1 MRTRL
6 FKLCVILLVAFAMG
20 ACATSRA
27 YMRGERASLAGD
39 WDSAVE
45 YYRQAMQDD
54 PDRAEYKM
62 AYERAMRNASVVHTE
77 LARKAEAEGRVDDAL
92 REYRRASELDPSNR
106 SIASKAA
113 ELERLILERIEA
125 ARPRPQIEKLREEAQ
140 RVSPEPI
147 LSPTTPLGPV
157 NFNNA
162 SLREILQ
169 FIGQVTGI
177 NVIFDRDFVDRPTSI
192 NVEGVTLV
200 QALQQLMLTNQLFY
214 KVLND
219 RTIIVVQDTNQ
230 KRTQYE
236 DQVIKTF
243 FLSHADAQEMNQL
256 LTGIIR
262 LPGMPVQP
270 VFVANKTSN
279 TLTARASSAVM
290 NIITSMIEAN
300 DKPRAEVLIDVQILE
315 IARSRAKQFGLNLS
329 AYQLGLFFSP
339 EVAPASGTG
348 GTTTDPFNLNTISQG
363 VSTADFYLSV
373 PSAIIS
379 FLESDSN
386 TKVLAKT
393 QLRGAENQKVSVNL
407 GEEVPVPA
415 TTFTPLATGGAAAN
429 PLTSYAYRPIGV
441 IVEMTPRVTYDG
453 DVLMSLTLE
462 NSARLGDVSVGG
474 TSAPAFSSRRV
485 QTVLRLRDG
494 ESNLLAGLLREDERK
509 ALRGFPGL
517 LRMPILQQLFGS
529 TDSEI
534 RQTDIVMLLTP
545 RIIRTHELTAQNLA
559 PIYIG
564 PQSNLAL
571 GGGPPPL
578 LAVPEPAPEVS
589 PAIGGPPPAP
599 PAAPTPQI
607 PPGSSPIPG
616 FTTLPPTTPA
626 KPPAPEPAVPTPQI
640 PPPVPA
646 QITPEPQPPDPT
658 AKPAAPP
665 AAQQPPAAG
674 GGRISVTAPPTMTLG
689 AGPYTVPIS
698 ISGASRISMLSL
710 SITYN
715 PAVLRVRS
723 VQEGTFM
730 RQGGIAATFTSQPDP
745 GGRVD
750 VVITRPGDQTGAVGT
765 GLLAAILFE
774 PIGAGTSTVS
784 ITGVGTVAGTGA
796 SAVLQFAP
804 ASVTVK

>member
-1 MRTRL
+1 L
-6 FKLCVILLVAFAMG
+6 FKRCVVVLIAVTVS

-27 YMRGERASLAGD
+27 FMRGENAARAGD
-39 WDSAVE
+39 WDAAVE

-54 PDRAEYKM
+54 PDRAEYKV
-62 AYERAMRNASVVHTE
+62 AYERATFNASVQHTE
-77 LARKAEAEGRVDDAL
+77 LARKAEAEGRIDDAL
-92 REYRRASELDPSNR
+92 REYRRASELDTSNR
-106 SIASKAA
+106 QVAA
-113 ELERLILERIEA
+113 KVSELERTIRDKIEA
-125 ARPRPQIEKLREEAQ
+125 SRPRPQIDRLREEAQ
-140 RVSPEPI
+140 RATPEPI

-162 SLREILQ
+162 SVREILQ
-169 FIGQVTGI
+169 FIGQATGI
-177 NVIFDRDFVDRPTSI
+177 NVIFDRDFVDRQTSI
-192 NVEGVTLV
+192 NVEGVTLE

-219 RTIIVVQDTNQ
+219 RTIIVIQDTNQ

-290 NIITSMIEAN
+290 NIISSMIEAN
-300 DKPRAEVLIDVQILE
+300 DKPRAEVLIDVHILE
-315 IARSRAKQFGLNLS
+315 IARERAKQFGLNLS

-339 EVAPASGTG
+339 EAAPTSGTT
-348 GTTTDPFNLNTISQG
+348 GTTTEPFNLNTISQG

-379 FLESDSN
+379 FLESDSR

-393 QLRGAENQKVSVNL
+393 QLRGAENQKVSLNL

-453 DVLMSLTLE
+453 DVMLTLTLE

-485 QTVLRLRDG
+485 QTALRLRDG

-509 ALRGFPGL
+509 ALRGFPGII
-517 LRMPILQQLFGS
+517 RMPILQQLFGS
-529 TDSEI
+529 TDTTI

-564 PQSNLAL
+564 PQSNLTL

-578 LAVPEPAPEVS
+578 LAVPEPQPEVS
-589 PAIGGPPPAP
+589 PAIGGAPAAP

-616 FTTLPPTTPA
+616 FTTLPPTPA
-626 KPPAPEPAVPTPQI
+626 PPAPEPAAPPVQV
-640 PPPVPA
+640 PPPTPA
-646 QITPEPQPPDPT
+646 QITPEPQPPADPN
-658 AKPAAPP
+658 AKPAAP
-665 AAQQPPAAG
+665 AAAQPPAGAA
-674 GGRISVTAPPTMTLG
+674 RLSVTAPPNMTLG

-745 GGRVD
+745 AGRVD
-750 VVITRPGDQTGAVGT
+750 IVITRPNDLTGAVGT

-774 PIGAGTSTVS
+774 PIGAGTSTVTM
-784 ITGVGTVAGTGA
+784 TGVGTVAGTGA
-796 SAVLQFAP
+796 PAALQFSP
-804 ASVTVK
+804 VTVTVK

>member
-6 FKLCVILLVAFAMG
+6 LKLSVLLLVAVTVS
-20 ACATSRA
+20 ACAAGRA
-27 YMRGERASLAGD
+27 YMRGERASSAGD
-39 WDSAVE
+39 WDAAVE
-45 YYRQAMQDD
+45 YYRQAVQDD
-54 PDRAEYKM
+54 PDRAEYKI
-62 AYERAMRNASVVHTE
+62 AYERAMLNASVYHTD
-77 LARKAEAEGRVDDAL
+77 LARKAEAEGRLDDAL
-92 REYRRASELDPSNR
+92 REYRRASELDVSNR
-106 SIASKAA
+106 QVAAKAA
-113 ELERLILERIEA
+113 ELERMIRERIEA
-125 ARPRPQIEKLREEAQ
+125 TRPRPQIERLREEAQ
-140 RVSPEPI
+140 RASPEPI

-162 SLREILQ
+162 SVREILQ
-169 FIGQVTGI
+169 FIGQATGI
-177 NVIFDRDFVDRPTSI
+177 NVIFDRDFVDRQTSI
-192 NVEGVTLV
+192 NVEGVTLE

-214 KVLND
+214 KVLD
-219 RTIIVVQDTNQ
+219 ERTIIVVQDTNQ

-236 DQVIKTF
+236 DQQIKTF

-290 NIITSMIEAN
+290 AIITSMIEAN
-300 DKPRAEVLIDVQILE
+300 DKPRAEIMIDVQILE
-315 IARSRAKQFGLNLS
+315 IARGRAKEFGLNLS
-329 AYQLGLFFSP
+329 SYQAGLFFSP
-339 EVAPASGTG
+339 EQAPASGTG
-348 GTTTDPFNLNTISQG
+348 GTTTEPFNLNTISQG
-363 VSTADFYLSV
+363 ISTADFYLSV
-373 PSAIIS
+373 PAAIVN
-379 FLESDSN
+379 FLESDSR

-393 QLRGAENQKVSVNL
+393 QLRGAENQKVSLNL

-429 PLTSYAYRPIGV
+429 PLTSYNYRAIGV

-453 DVLMSLTLE
+453 DVLLTLTLE

-485 QTVLRLRDG
+485 ATALRLRDG

-509 ALRGFPGL
+509 SLRGFPGL
-517 LRMPILQQLFGS
+517 IRMPILQQLFGS

-545 RIIRTHELTAQNLA
+545 RIIRSHELTAQNLA

-571 GGGPPPL
+571 GAGPPPL
-578 LAVPEPAPEVS
+578 LAVPEPPAGVS
-589 PAIGGPPPAP
+589 PPIGGTPEPPPG
-599 PAAPTPQI
+599 APTPQI

-616 FTTLPPTTPA
+616 FTTLPPTPA
-626 KPPAPEPAVPTPQI
+626 PPAPDPAA
-640 PPPVPA
+640 PVPV
-646 QITPEPQPPDPT
+646 TPEPQPQPAD
-658 AKPAAPP
+658 PAAPP
-665 AAQQPPAAG
+665 APAAPAQQPTAGG

-698 ISGASRISMLSL
+698 MSGASRISMLSL
-710 SITYN
+710 SISYN

-750 VVITRPGDQTGAVGT
+750 IVITRPGDQTGAVGT

-774 PIGAGTSTVS
+774 PIGAGQSAVT

-796 SAVLQFAP
+796 AAVLEFAP
-804 ASVTVK
+804 ATVTVK

>member
-6 FKLCVILLVAFAMG
+6 FKLCVVLGLAVAVS
-20 ACATSRA
+20 ACASSRA
-27 YMRGERASLAGD
+27 YMRGETAAQARD

-45 YYRQAMQDD
+45 YYRQAVQDD

-62 AYERAMRNASVVHTE
+62 AYERAMREASIQHTE
-77 LARKAEAEGRVDDAL
+77 LARKAEAEGRTEDAL

-106 SIASKAA
+106 QIAAKAG
-113 ELERLILERIEA
+113 ELERILRERLEA
-125 ARPRPQIEKLREEAQ
+125 SRPRPQIERLREEAQ
-140 RVSPEPI
+140 RASPQPI

-162 SLREILQ
+162 SVREILQ
-169 FIGQVTGI
+169 FIGQATGI
-177 NVIFDRDFVDRPTSI
+177 NVIFDRDFVDRQTSI
-192 NVEGVTLV
+192 NVEGVTLE

-214 KVLND
+214 KVLDD
-219 RTIIVVQDTNQ
+219 RTIIVIQDTNQ

-243 FLSHADAQEMNQL
+243 FLSHIDAQEMNQL

-290 NIITSMIEAN
+290 NIITSMVEAN
-300 DKPRAEVLIDVQILE
+300 DKPRAEILIDVQILE

-339 EVAPASGTG
+339 EVAPTTGTAG
-348 GTTTDPFNLNTISQG
+348 PATPPFNLNTVSQG
-363 VSTADFYLSV
+363 VSTADFYLAV

-379 FLESDSN
+379 FLETDSN

-453 DVLMSLTLE
+453 DVMMSLTLE

-474 TSAPAFSSRRV
+474 TTAPSFSSRRV
-485 QTVLRLRDG
+485 ATVLRLRDG

-517 LRMPILQQLFGS
+517 LRMPVLQQLFGS

-578 LAVPEPAPEVS
+578 LAPPEPEVS

-616 FTTLPPTTPA
+616 FTTLPTPA
-626 KPPAPEPAVPTPQI
+626 PPQVQQPVAPAPQMPL
-640 PPPVPA
+640 PVPA
-646 QITPEPQPPDPT
+646 QITPEPQPPVDPT
-658 AKPAAPP
+658 AKPAPPPVAP
-665 AAQQPPAAG
+665 QPPAAGG
-674 GGRISVTAPPTMTLG
+674 GGRISVTAPPAMTLG

-796 SAVLQFAP
+796 SAVLEFAP
-804 ASVTVK
+804 ATVTVK

>member
-1 MRTRL
+1 MRIRL
-6 FKLCVILLVAFAMG
+6 FKLCVVLVMATAVS

-27 YMRGERASLAGD
+27 FMRGEQASQAGD
-39 WDSAVE
+39 WDVAVE

-62 AYERAMRNASVVHTE
+62 AYERAMRNASIVHAD
-77 LARKAEAEGRVDDAL
+77 LARKAEEEGRLDDAL
-92 REYRRASELDPSNR
+92 REYRRASELDTSNR
-106 SIASKAA
+106 SIAAKAA
-113 ELERLILERIEA
+113 ELERVILARIEA
-125 ARPRPQIEKLREEAQ
+125 ARPRPQIDRLREEAQ
-140 RVSPEPI
+140 RASPEPI

-162 SLREILQ
+162 SVREILQ
-169 FIGQVTGI
+169 FIGQATGI
-177 NVIFDRDFVDRPTSI
+177 NVIFDRDFVDRQTSI
-192 NVEGVTLV
+192 NVEGVTLE

-219 RTIIVVQDTNQ
+219 RTIIVIQDTNQ

-262 LPGMPVQP
+262 LPGMAVQP

-315 IARSRAKQFGLNLS
+315 IARGRAKQFGLNLS
-329 AYQLGLFFSP
+329 AYQMGLFFSP
-339 EVAPASGTG
+339 ETAPTSGTG
-348 GTTTDPFNLNTISQG
+348 GTSTDPFNLNTISQG

-453 DVLMSLTLE
+453 DVLMTLTLE

-578 LAVPEPAPEVS
+578 LAVPEPQAEAS
-589 PAIGGPPPAP
+589 PAIGGAPPGP

-616 FTTLPPTTPA
+616 FTTLPPTPA
-626 KPPAPEPAVPTPQI
+626 APAPAPAEPTPQI

-646 QITPEPQPPDPT
+646 QITPEPQPPADPT
-658 AKPAAPP
+658 APPP
-665 AAQQPPAAG
+665 AAQPPAAG
-674 GGRISVTAPPTMTLG
+674 AARISVTAPPAMTLG

-698 ISGASRISMLSL
+698 ISGAARLSMLSL

-745 GGRVD
+745 AGRVD
-750 VVITRPGDQTGAVGT
+750 IVITRPGDQTGAVGT

-774 PIGAGTSTVS
+774 PIGAGTANVT
-784 ITGVGTVAGTGA
+784 ITGVGTVAGTGGA
-796 SAVLQFAP
+796 AVLQFAP
-804 ASVTVK
+804 ATVTVK

>member
-6 FKLCVILLVAFAMG
+6 VKLSVIVLIAVAVG
-20 ACATSRA
+20 ACAASRA
-27 YMRGERASLAGD
+27 FMRGERASRTGD
-39 WDSAVE
+39 LDAAVE

-54 PDRAEYKM
+54 PDRAEYKI
-62 AYERAMRNASVVHTE
+62 AYERAMLNASVLHTD
-77 LARKAEAEGRVDDAL
+77 LARKAEAEGRLDDAL
-92 REYRRASELDPSNR
+92 REYRRASELDVSNR
-106 SIASKAA
+106 QVAA
-113 ELERLILERIEA
+113 KVSELERTIRDRIEA
-125 ARPRPQIEKLREEAQ
+125 ARPRPQIDRLREEAQ
-140 RVSPEPI
+140 RAAPEPI

-162 SLREILQ
+162 SIREILQ
-169 FIGQVTGI
+169 FIGQATGI
-177 NVIFDRDFVDRPTSI
+177 NVIFDRDFVDRQTSI
-192 NVEGVTLV
+192 SVEGVTLE

-219 RTIIVVQDTNQ
+219 RTIIVIQDTNQ

-262 LPGMPVQP
+262 LPGIPVQP

-300 DKPRAEVLIDVQILE
+300 DKPRAEIMIDVQILE
-315 IARSRAKQFGLNLS
+315 IARERAKQFGLNLS

-339 EVAPASGTG
+339 ETAPTAGTG
-348 GTTTDPFNLNTISQG
+348 GTATEPFNLNTISQG

-373 PSAIIS
+373 PAAIIN
-379 FLESDSN
+379 FLESDSR

-393 QLRGAENQKVSVNL
+393 QLRGAENQKISLNL
-407 GEEVPVPA
+407 GEEIPVPS
-415 TTFTPLATGGAAAN
+415 TVFTPLATGGANTN
-429 PLTSYAYRPIGV
+429 PLTSFAYRPIGI
-441 IVEMTPRVTYDG
+441 IVEMTPRVTYTG
-453 DVLMSLTLE
+453 DILMSLTLE
-462 NSARLGDVSVGG
+462 NSARGVNVDVGG
-474 TSAPAFSSRRV
+474 TSAPSFSSRRV
-485 QTVLRLRDG
+485 TTQLRLRDG
-494 ESNLLAGLLREDERK
+494 ESNLLAGLLREDERRE
-509 ALRGFPGL
+509 LRGFPGL
-517 LRMPILQQLFGS
+517 IRMPILQQLFGS
-529 TDSEI
+529 NDTQI

-545 RIIRTHELTAQNLA
+545 RIIRSHELTAQNLA

-564 PQSNLAL
+564 PQSNLSL

-578 LAVPEPAPEVS
+578 LAVPEAQPEVS
-589 PAIGGPPPAP
+589 APIGGPPAP
-599 PAAPTPQI
+599 PPADPTPQI

-616 FTTLPPTTPA
+616 MTTLPPPA
-626 KPPAPEPAVPTPQI
+626 PPAPEPAAPPLPFPQ
-640 PPPVPA
+640 PAPV
-646 QITPEPQPPDPT
+646 QITPEPQPPAAPAPPT
-658 AKPAAPP
+658 TPDAPAAPQP
-665 AAQQPPAAG
+665 AAGG
-674 GGRISVTAPPTMTLG
+674 GGRISVTAPPAMTLG

-698 ISGASRISMLSL
+698 ISGASRISVLSL

-730 RQGGIAATFTSQPDP
+730 RQGGIAAMFTSQPDP

-750 VVITRPGDQTGAVGT
+750 IVITRPGDQTGAVGT

-796 SAVLQFAP
+796 SAVLEFAP
-804 ASVTVK
+804 ATVTVK